1 MMALLD
7 VNALIALVD
16 TGHQFHQTVK
26 TWMVTHAEKGWATC
40 PLTQNGCIRIIS
52 QAGYSK
58 PAPLQTVVQTLQDV
72 CASPHHHF
80 WPDDVSLLNSAA
92 FDHHKIHGPR
102 QLTDL
107 YLLGLAVKNQGCL
120 VTLDGQIPLSA
131 VKGAKKQHLVVL

>member
-1 MMALLD
+1 MIALLD
-7 VNALIALVD
+7 VNVLIALCD
-16 TGHQFHQTVK
+16 PQHDFHNTAMAWANEYSSQ
-26 TWMVTHAEKGWATC
+26 GWATC
-40 PLTQNGCIRIIS
+40 PLTQNGCIRIVTQPSYRSVIPM
-52 QAGYSK
+52 QEAIE
-58 PAPLQTVVQTLQDV
+58 TLQDV
-72 CASPHHHF
+72 CTSPHHHF

-131 VKGAKKQHLVVL
+131 VKGAKKPHLVVL

>member
-26 TWMVTHAEKGWATC
+26 TWMVTHVEKGWATC

>member
-1 MMALLD
+1 MLALLD

-26 TWMVTHAEKGWATC
+26 AWMVAHAEKGWATC

-52 QAGYSK
+52 QSGYSK
-58 PAPLQTVVQTLQDV
+58 PAPLQTVVQILQDV

-80 WPDDVSLLNSAA
+80 WPDDVSLLDVLA
-92 FDHHKIHGPR
+92 FDHNKIHGPR

-107 YLLGLAVKNQGCL
+107 YLLGLAVRKQGRL